1 MNNNAITVWDKCL
14 SYIQDNIPEDAYNT
28 WFVPIQPIKLVENVL
43 TIQVPSKFFYEWLEE
58 HYIAI
63 LRSALHKVLGKDA
76 KLVYSIVINQKNKI
90 NGPDTVKIPSTN
102 KEKVKPNEIDAPLNL
117 ETSKVVNPFVIPGLQ
132 KIKIDSQ
139 LIDNLSFDNFIEG
152 ESNRLARSAGK
163 AIAKRPGGTSFNPLF
178 IFGGVGLGKT
188 HLCHAIGLEIKEL
201 HPEKTVLYVSTEKF
215 TMQFINA
222 VSNRSQNDFVHFY
235 QMIDVLIVD
244 DIQFLAGK
252 AKTQE
257 AFFHIFNHLHQNGK
271 QIILTSDKSP
281 VDISDIEQR
290 LVSRFK
296 WGLNAELQMPNYETR
311 LDIIKHKIVKDGIE
325 MPNEVLE
332 YIADNVKA
340 NTRELIGSMNS
351 IIAQSTLNRKEITLE
366 LAEKTLANF
375 INHSKKEISI
385 DYIQKTVCDYF
396 KIPLEQL
403 QSKTRKRDVVQA
415 RQLAMFFAKKYTKA
429 SLQSIGNK
437 IGNRDHATV
446 LHACKTVSNLSDTDK
461 IFRGYIED
469 ISKKL
474 TV

>member
-14 SYIQDNIPEDAYNT
+14 SYIQDNITEDAYNT
-28 WFVPIQPIKLVENVL
+28 WFVPIQPIKLVENIL

-58 HYIAI
+58 QYISI
-63 LRSALHKVLGKDA
+63 LKSALHKVLGADA
-76 KLVYSIVINQKNKI
+76 KLVYSIVMNQKNKI
-90 NGPDTVKIPSTN
+90 NAPDTVRIPSTN
-102 KEKVKPNEIDAPLNL
+102 KEKVKPNVIDAPLNL

-139 LIDNLSFDNFIEG
+139 LNDNLSFDNFIEG

-178 IFGGVGLGKT
+178 IYGNVGVGKT
-188 HLCHAIGLEIKEL
+188 HLGHAIGLEIKEQ
-201 HPEKTVLYVSTEKF
+201 HPEKTVLYVSAEKF

-222 VSNRSQNDFVHFY
+222 VSNRSQNDFIHFY
-235 QMIDVLIVD
+235 QMIDVLVVD
-244 DIQFLAGK
+244 DIQLIAGK
-252 AKTQE
+252 TKTQE

-281 VDISDIEQR
+281 ADIQDIEQR
-290 LVSRFK
+290 LISRFR
-296 WGLNAELQMPNYETR
+296 WGLNAELQLPNYETR
-311 LDIIKHKIVKDGIE
+311 LAIIKHKAEKDGIE
-325 MPNEVLE
+325 MPIEVLE
-332 YIADNVKA
+332 YIAENVKL
-340 NTRELIGSMNS
+340 NVRELEGSLNS
-351 IIAQSTLNRKEITLE
+351 IIAQSTLNRKEITVE
-366 LAEKTLANF
+366 LAEKTLTNF
-375 INHSKKEISI
+375 VNNSKKEISI

-396 KIPLEQL
+396 KIPMDQL

-429 SLQSIGNK
+429 SLQNIGNK

-446 LHACKTVSNLSDTDK
+446 LHAVKTVSNLSETDK
-461 IFRGYIED
+461 IFRGYVED
-469 ISKKL
+469 ISKKF

>member
-325 MPNEVLE
+325 MPDEVLE

-474 TV
+474 TF

>member
-14 SYIQDNIPEDAYNT
+14 SYIQDNITEDAYNT
-28 WFVPIQPIKLVENVL
+28 WFVPIQPIKLVENIL

-58 HYIAI
+58 QYISI
-63 LRSALHKVLGKDA
+63 LKSALHKVLGADA
-76 KLVYSIVINQKNKI
+76 KLVYSIVMNQKNKI
-90 NGPDTVKIPSTN
+90 NAPDTVKIPSTN
-102 KEKVKPNEIDAPLNL
+102 KEKVKPNVIDAPLNL

-139 LIDNLSFDNFIEG
+139 LNDNLSFDNFIEG

-178 IFGGVGLGKT
+178 IYGNVGVGKT
-188 HLCHAIGLEIKEL
+188 HLGHAIGLEIKEQ
-201 HPEKTVLYVSTEKF
+201 HPEKTVLYVSAEKF

-222 VSNRSQNDFVHFY
+222 VSNRSQNDFIHFY
-235 QMIDVLIVD
+235 QMIDVLVVD
-244 DIQFLAGK
+244 DIQLIAGK
-252 AKTQE
+252 TKTQE

-281 VDISDIEQR
+281 ADIQDIEQR
-290 LVSRFK
+290 LISRFR
-296 WGLNAELQMPNYETR
+296 WGLNAELQLPNYETR
-311 LDIIKHKIVKDGIE
+311 LAIIKHKAEKDGIE
-325 MPNEVLE
+325 MPIEVLE
-332 YIADNVKA
+332 YIAENVKL
-340 NTRELIGSMNS
+340 NVRELEGSLNS
-351 IIAQSTLNRKEITLE
+351 IIAQSTLNRKEITVE
-366 LAEKTLANF
+366 LAEKTLTNF
-375 INHSKKEISI
+375 VNNSKKEISI

-396 KIPLEQL
+396 KIPMDQL

-429 SLQSIGNK
+429 SLQNIGNK

-446 LHACKTVSNLSDTDK
+446 LHAVKTVSNLSETDK
-461 IFRGYIED
+461 IFRGYVED
-469 ISKKL
+469 ISKKF

>member
-325 MPNEVLE
+325 MPDEVLE